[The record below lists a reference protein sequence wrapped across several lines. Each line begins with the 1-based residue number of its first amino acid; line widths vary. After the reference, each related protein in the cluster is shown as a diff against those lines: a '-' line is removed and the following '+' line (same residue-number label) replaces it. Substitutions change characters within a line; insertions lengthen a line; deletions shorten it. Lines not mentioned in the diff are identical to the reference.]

1 MTKPRVMVTGAGSGV
16 GQGIIKALNLSSLE
30 CEIVSADISTLN
42 AALYRT
48 RSAII
53 FPKVESSNAIHEIC
67 KIIKANEINIVL
79 IGSEFD
85 LQFFSINKDL
95 IEHQTGALVVVSPPE
110 TVGISNDKWET
121 VKFLKENSLPFPES
135 EIPESLEKAL
145 EIAKTWHY
153 PFIIKPREGTSSRGV
168 YIIENEED
176 LLTSFDKIKKPI
188 LQKIIRMPEN
198 TLQHEYTCSVFK
210 CADGSLLG
218 PFAARRTL
226 RSGSSWLIEV
236 DEFNELKPLLMKI
249 GSNLPFMGSLN
260 IQLMM
265 SETGPVPFE
274 FNARF
279 SGTTAIRAHFGFNEP
294 EMVIR
299 NYYLGKM
306 LESPFITK
314 GMAIR
319 YLEEVF
325 VDNYSDVDAEQFFGK
340 GVVHRW
346 F

>member
-1 MTKPRVMVTGAGSGV
+1 MVTGAGSGV
-16 GQGIIKALNLSSLE
+16 GQGIIKALNISSLE
-30 CEIVSADISTLN
+30 CEIVSADISPLN

-48 RSAII
+48 KSAII
-53 FPKVESSNAIHEIC
+53 FPKVESSNAINEII
-67 KIIKANEINIVL
+67 KIINTNQINIVL

-85 LQFFSINKDL
+85 LQFFSINKNL
-95 IEHQTGALVVVSPPE
+95 IERQTGALVVASPQA
-110 TVGISNDKWET
+110 TVEISNDKWKT

-135 EIPESLEKAL
+135 EIPESLEQAFD
-145 EIAKTWHY
+145 IAKTWHY

-168 YIIENEED
+168 FIIENEED
-176 LLTSFDKIKKPI
+176 LLTSFDKINKPI
-188 LQKIIRMPEN
+188 MQRIIRMPEDK
-198 TLQHEYTCSVFK
+198 LHHEYTCSVFK
-210 CADGSLLG
+210 CADGALLG

-226 RSGSSWLIEV
+226 RSGSSWLVEV
-236 DEFNELKPLLMKI
+236 NEFNELKPLLMEI
-249 GSNLPFMGSLN
+249 GSKLPFMGSLN
-260 IQLMM
+260 VQLMM
-265 SETGPVPFE
+265 SESGPIPFE

-299 NYYLGKM
+299 NYFFGAK
-306 LESPFITK
+306 LETPLITK

-325 VDNYSDVDAEQFFGK
+325 VDNYSAEAAEKYFGK
-340 GVVHRW
+340 GEVHKW